1 MDLHDV
7 ASPFVQP
14 GDHEEL
20 VAGGDS
26 KQRVG
31 CPRLDVEPRVGR
43 ALVCLARPRSCEP
56 SVRI

>member
-26 KQRVG
+26 KQRAHPGQAERRFRG
-31 CPRLDVEPRVGR
+31 C
-43 ALVCLARPRSCEP
+43 
-56 SVRI
+56 